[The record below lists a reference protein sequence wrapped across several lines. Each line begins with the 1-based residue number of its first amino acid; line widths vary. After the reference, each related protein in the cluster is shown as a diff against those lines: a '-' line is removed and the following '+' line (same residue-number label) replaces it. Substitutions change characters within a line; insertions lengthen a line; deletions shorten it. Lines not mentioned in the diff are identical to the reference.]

1 MDRSIDARR
10 DSLGRPSIGR
20 IRFASWT
27 QTFEQWCVYLI
38 EEHRVGFLRD
48 FAAARDS
55 SLYVS
60 NKRTCLWLANTVAL
74 G

>member
-48 FAAARDS
+48 FAAA
-55 SLYVS
+55 
-60 NKRTCLWLANTVAL
+60 
-74 G
+74 